1 MTSAPACVNE
11 SDPFPHKSEVAAAL
25 AAGAN
30 ARRDERELTSS
41 SLLGTYQIRLRIEEG
56 LKLSAQAAQQQD
68 RAVEDLRFLVNRLS
82 QYPGATII
90 VWYIHATNGARYVLM
105 ENSQSK
111 AAIGC
116 IAVASNISVRDF
128 RSIPPA

>member
-30 ARRDERELTSS
+30 VRRDERELISS
-41 SLLGTYQIRLRIEEG
+41 SLLGTYQIRLQIAEG
-56 LKLSAQAAQQQD
+56 LKLSAQEAQQQD

-82 QYPGATII
+82 QYPEATIT
-90 VWYIHATNGARYVLM
+90 VWYINATNGARYVLM

-116 IAVASNISVRDF
+116 ITGASNISFKADGF
-128 RSIPPA
+128 AAA